1 MCCCFCQS
9 RTPEKLIKLKFC
21 CTSGADYEEEEIEEE
36 VEEEVP
42 EEAPSGAAP
51 KVEQEE
57 GAAIQED
64 FLYHLSLAVKH
75 KLGEHEASV
84 FVWKGFGF

>member
-1 MCCCFCQS
+1 M
-9 RTPEKLIKLKFC
+9 
-21 CTSGADYEEEEIEEE
+21 EEEIEEE
-36 VEEEVP
+36 VA

-51 KVEQEE
+51 KTEQEE

-75 KLGEHEASV
+75 KLGELGASAIPQR
-84 FVWKGFGF
+84 